1 MYNKNNF
8 TNLNDEIEE
17 IRDKLNESISL
28 GEDPNKIL
36 KISQQLDKLLSLYY
50 RKKNNQVK

>member
-17 IRDKLNESISL
+17 IRDKLNKSISL

-36 KISQQLDKLLSLYY
+36 KISQQLDELLSLYY